1 MQDRPP
7 RVGGIIFLKSWKI
20 RLWFFGK
27 KQISNRIMGKKQMH
41 SRDLSLSD
49 SRINHY
55 WAANISLLA
64 KLMAIWF
71 IASFGAGIVFV
82 EPLNH
87 VQFFGFKL
95 GFWFSQQGAIYVFL
109 GLVLYYVRRM
119 NRLERQFSKPEKSG
133 PEKSGPDE
141 SGSH

>member
-1 MQDRPP
+1 
-7 RVGGIIFLKSWKI
+7 
-20 RLWFFGK
+20 
-27 KQISNRIMGKKQMH
+27 MGEKQMH

-87 VQFFGFKL
+87 IQFFGFKL

-119 NRLERQFSKPEKSG
+119 NRLERQFSHPEKSR
-133 PEKSGPDE
+133 PAESGPAE
-141 SGSH
+141 SGPAESGPAESGPNVRGSH